1 MSDREIK
8 EQQIIGPES
17 IDRVSQKDRFWLSL
31 GKIKIKEA
39 QSRQEDGAKQLIV
52 ITSILQAVYFA
63 SIPFTEIKNLFT
75 TQNYQ
80 TLPQFYHWWLEP
92 FLIIFFISPVLLWL
106 ISLFFAVRV
115 LVPEDHF
122 IIEDSPTD
130 WKDNYK
136 LSVKRKSRNLQLA
149 HKSLVIAFGLLA
161 ANIIVVYFAL
171 I

>member
-1 MSDREIK
+1 MSDREIE
-8 EQQIIGPES
+8 EQQIIGPGS
-17 IDRVSQKDRFWLSL
+17 TDRISQEDRFWLGL
-31 GKIKIKEA
+31 GEIKIKEA

-63 SIPFTEIKNLFT
+63 SISFTEIKNLFV
-75 TQNYQ
+75 TQNSQ
-80 TLPQFYHWWLEP
+80 TLPQFYHRWSEP

-122 IIEDSPTD
+122 IIKNSPTD
-130 WKDNYK
+130 WKDHYI
-136 LSVKRKSRNLQLA
+136 LSVKQKSRNLQRA
-149 HKSLVIAFGLLA
+149 HKSLVIAFGLLF
-161 ANIIVVYFAL
+161 ANIIIYLAL